1 MGHSKPVPTEPS
13 NESGRI
19 VVDARPLQG
28 ASSRRGIGT
37 YARGLIGGLL
47 RAGWGPR
54 LGLLL
59 DGGRPLPDLPAGTGL
74 VVYSVRRRY
83 HGRLA
88 PWEDAVALGRDLAR
102 IRPALF
108 HALTL
113 SQPAGAPCP
122 VVVTL
127 HDLIPWAW
135 PGPGLRGDRLR
146 YGPGKRRLPSADA
159 VIAVSE
165 WTAAD
170 AERLAG
176 VRRDR
181 IEVIPEA
188 VDPGYRRVPGAAG
201 ARWGIEK
208 PFLAFVGA
216 LDRRKD
222 PRALLRAWAAARALG
237 ADCDLVLA
245 GDPGRQAPDMD
256 GARALGYLPTEDL
269 AELLSAAGCMVFP
282 SRYEGFGLPVLEAM
296 ACGCPVVAYR
306 NSSLPEVAGRVGVLV
321 DDGDAEGLGRA
332 AAAFLLDTRLR
343 GMARREGIRWAGR
356 FSWDLV
362 AQRTAAVYDRL
373 LKGRATMPSN

>member
-1 MGHSKPVPTEPS
+1 
-13 NESGRI
+13 
-19 VVDARPLQG
+19 VDARALQD

-59 DGGRPLPDLPAGTGL
+59 DGSRPLPDLPEGTGL

-88 PWEDAVALGRDLAR
+88 PWEDAVALDRDLAR
-102 IRPALF
+102 IRPAVY

-113 SQPAGAPCP
+113 SLPSSAPCP
-122 VVVTL
+122 VLVTV

-135 PGPGLRGDRLR
+135 NGIGMRGERLR
-146 YGPGKRRLPSADA
+146 YALGRRRLRRADG

-165 WTAAD
+165 STAAD
-170 AERLAG
+170 AQRLAG
-176 VRRDR
+176 VAPRR
-181 IEVIPEA
+181 IQVIPEG
-188 VDPGYRRVPGAAG
+188 VDPRFHRVAGADG

-222 PRALLRAWAAARALG
+222 PRGLLRAWDAARRLG
-237 ADCDLVLA
+237 ADCELVLA
-245 GDPGRQAPDMD
+245 GEPGRQAPDMD
-256 GARALGYLPTEDL
+256 GARTLGYLPTEDL
-269 AELLSAAGCMVFP
+269 AELLSAAGCLVFS

-306 NSSLPEVAGRVGVLV
+306 NSSLPEVAGRVAVLV
-321 DDGDAEGLGRA
+321 DDGDAETLGRS
-332 AAAFLLDTRLR
+332 AAAFLLDARLR
-343 GMARREGIRWAGR
+343 GAARSQGIKWAAR
-356 FSWDLV
+356 FSWDS
-362 AQRTAAVYDRL
+362 AARRTAEVYDRL
-373 LKGRATMPSN
+373 LQPRETMPPN

>member
-1 MGHSKPVPTEPS
+1 VPSTTS
-13 NESGRI
+13 NQSGRI
-19 VVDARPLQG
+19 VIDARPLQD
-28 ASSRRGIGT
+28 ASSRRGIGN

-54 LGLLL
+54 VGLLL
-59 DGGRPLPDLPAGTGL
+59 DGWRPLPDLPEGTGL

-88 PWEDAVALGRDLAR
+88 PWEDAVALDHDLAR
-102 IRPALF
+102 IRPLLF

-113 SQPAGAPCP
+113 SQPANAPCP
-122 VVVTL
+122 VVVTV

-135 PGPGLRGDRLR
+135 KGPGMQGDRLR
-146 YGPGKRRLPSADA
+146 YAFGKRRLASADA

-165 WTAAD
+165 STAGD
-170 AERLAG
+170 AERLAR

-188 VDPGYRRVPGAAG
+188 VDPRLRRVPGAAG

-208 PFLAFVGA
+208 PFLAAVGA

-222 PRALLRAWAAARALG
+222 PRGLLRAWAAARALG
-237 ADCDLVLA
+237 ADCELVLA
-245 GDPGRQAPDMD
+245 GEPGRQAPDMD
-256 GARALGYLPTEDL
+256 GARALGYLATEDL
-269 AELLSAAGCMVFP
+269 AGLLSAAGCLVFT

-321 DDGDAEGLGRA
+321 DDGDAVALGRA

-343 GMARREGIRWAGR
+343 GMARREGIRWAAR
-356 FSWDLV
+356 FSWD
-362 AQRTAAVYDRL
+362 ATARRTAAVYDRL
-373 LKGRATMPSN
+373 LQTRATMPPN

>member
-1 MGHSKPVPTEPS
+1 VPDEPS
-13 NESGRI
+13 NQTGRI
-19 VVDARPLQG
+19 VVDARPLQD

-37 YARGLIGGLL
+37 YARGLVGGLL

-83 HGRLA
+83 RGRLA

-108 HALTL
+108 HAVTL
-113 SQPAGAPCP
+113 SQPVAAPCP
-122 VVVTL
+122 VVVTV

-135 PGPGLRGDRLR
+135 KGPGMRGERLR
-146 YGPGKRRLPSADA
+146 YALGKRRLRSADA

-165 WTAAD
+165 WTAHD

-188 VDPGYRRVPGAAG
+188 VDTRFRRVPGAAG

-208 PFLAFVGA
+208 PFLAAVGA

-222 PRALLRAWAAARALG
+222 PGGLLRAWAAARGLG
-237 ADCDLVLA
+237 ADCELVLA
-245 GDPGRQAPDMD
+245 GEPGRQAPDMD
-256 GARALGYLPTEDL
+256 GARALGYLATEDL
-269 AELLSAAGCMVFP
+269 AGLLSAAGCLVFS

-306 NSSLPEVAGRVGVLV
+306 NSSLPEVADRVAVLV
-321 DDGDAEGLGRA
+321 DDGDAVALGRS
-332 AAAFLLDTRLR
+332 AAAFLLDARLR
-343 GMARREGIRWAGR
+343 GAARSQGIKWAARFTWDAAAGR
-356 FSWDLV
+356 
-362 AQRTAAVYDRL
+362 TAEVYDRL
-373 LKGRATMPSN
+373 LRPRETIPQP

>member
-1 MGHSKPVPTEPS
+1 VPEEPS
-13 NESGRI
+13 NQPGRI
-19 VVDARPLQG
+19 IVDARPLQD

-59 DGGRPLPDLPAGTGL
+59 DGGRPLPDLPEGTGL

-83 HGRLA
+83 HGRRA

-122 VVVTL
+122 VVATV

-135 PGPGLRGDRLR
+135 PGPGMRGERLR
-146 YGPGKRRLPSADA
+146 YALGRRRLRGADA

-165 WTAAD
+165 STARD

-176 VRRDR
+176 VRRER
-181 IEVIPEA
+181 IEVIPEG
-188 VDPGYRRVPGAAG
+188 VDPRFQRVPGAAG
-201 ARWGIEK
+201 ARWGLAK

-222 PRALLRAWAAARALG
+222 PRGLLRAWAAARELG
-237 ADCDLVLA
+237 ADCELVLA
-245 GDPGRQAPDMD
+245 GEPGRQAPDMD
-256 GARALGYLPTEDL
+256 GARALGYLPTEEL
-269 AELLSAAGCMVFP
+269 AALLSAAGCLVFT

-306 NSSLPEVAGRVGVLV
+306 NSSLPEVADRVGVLV
-321 DDGDAEGLGRA
+321 DDGDAVALGRA
-332 AAAFLLDTRLR
+332 AAAFLLDARLR
-343 GMARREGIRWAGR
+343 GMARKEGIRWAAR
-356 FSWDLV
+356 FSWD
-362 AQRTAAVYDRL
+362 ATARRTAAVYDRL
-373 LKGRATMPSN
+373 LGTRATMPAN